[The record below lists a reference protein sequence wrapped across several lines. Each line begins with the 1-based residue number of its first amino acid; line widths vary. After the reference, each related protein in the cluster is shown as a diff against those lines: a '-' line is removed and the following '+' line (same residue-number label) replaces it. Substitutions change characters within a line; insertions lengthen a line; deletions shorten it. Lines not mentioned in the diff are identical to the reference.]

1 MWDWD
6 ELERKV
12 DRWNESRKDKPSPRD
27 YFYFVL
33 GLIPLLILLA
43 FFIIIIL
50 LIWFG

>member
-27 YFYFVL
+27 YFYFGL
-33 GLIPLLILLA
+33 RLIPL
-43 FFIIIIL
+43 IIIL
-50 LIWFG
+50 AIVMIFLRLWFS